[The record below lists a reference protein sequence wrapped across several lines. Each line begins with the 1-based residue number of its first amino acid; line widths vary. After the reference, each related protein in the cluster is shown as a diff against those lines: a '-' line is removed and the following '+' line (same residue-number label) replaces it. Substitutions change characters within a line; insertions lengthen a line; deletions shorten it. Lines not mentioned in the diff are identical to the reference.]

1 MIVVNLKKSRRI
13 LSVALLAFVAIV
25 IVIVNFNV
33 LNDHASMKLFP
44 AATVIVSDKRFQ
56 ADLSLK
62 RLSRRLSQEK
72 DPPQDTKDPPQ
83 DTKFPSSDKKDAPK
97 ELTIPFCTWKDS
109 NTTVGDIIVN
119 QSTEAKHFHNFA
131 QAYEEQQ
138 YLPLC
143 PEHSPLLRGRTDVY
157 QGNITWE
164 QAQVNKTVRFSP
176 L

>member
-1 MIVVNLKKSRRI
+1 MIVVNLKKSKRI
-13 LSVALLAFVAIV
+13 VSRALLAFAAIN
-25 IVIVNFNV
+25 IVVNFSV
-33 LNDHASMKLFP
+33 LNEASMKFLP
-44 AATVIVSDKRFQ
+44 TTTVISDRRFQ

-72 DPPQDTKDPPQ
+72 DPPQDTKDP
-83 DTKFPSSDKKDAPK
+83 SSDKKDAPK
-97 ELTIPFCTWKDS
+97 ELPIPFCTWKDS
-109 NTTVGDIIVN
+109 NATVGDIFVN